1 MKTVKLETMN
11 RRYEDIPFQL
21 QILNDFIWEKPQV
34 VVKLLKE
41 NGIKVS
47 RNPILPEITQKS
59 VQAIADNNVSFV
71 RDVTNA
77 IKSNDEANFD
87 PITLGVSALLTI
99 GGAIFGGRQ
108 AKKNREAMITAKLME
123 LNNNEKLTLAN
134 IQAMKEQ
141 GRIKI
146 MTDTILAYATALQ
159 SEATQR
165 QKDTTLFIGI
175 MAIGLAIVYSSIQIF
190 KK

>member
-108 AKKNREAMITAKLME
+108 AKKQREAMITAKLME